1 MKSNLFTGFL
11 LSISLLP
18 SLLFAQESE
27 FVEDRSNTVV
37 EYVESDQKPT
47 ESTATV
53 VKDNDVKKS
62 DIVDS
67 LNFMKLFLGAHLGG
81 SFALPLGMTMADD
94 VQNSSEEADATWI
107 GAKASVGAALG
118 FYFDRKMALVTGLDY
133 QMLYYK
139 TTDQVPRN
147 RVITVTGSE
156 YYSDGWSGVKE
167 PRRVS
172 KTSSQDR
179 SITYHQVSVPVSFRY
194 HFLDDLW
201 GQLGVGLG
209 WNLKGKGVY
218 ESSITEATIE
228 VQGYYQPNS
237 QISIPQY
244 GTTYRSQP
252 PIEEPVKKEFIP
264 SLLLS
269 VGKSWTLGTWNLD
282 AALSFSY
289 ALKKIDFDY
298 GLSANTFTIGL
309 DFYAWYSLTKEKK

>member
-37 EYVESDQKPT
+37 EFAESEQKT
-47 ESTATV
+47 SESTEVV

-62 DIVDS
+62 DIDDS
-67 LNFMKLFLGAHLGG
+67 FKIRSLLLGARLGG
-81 SFALPLGMTMADD
+81 MFALPLGMSMTDE
-94 VQNSSEEADATWI
+94 VQKNHEEADATWL
-107 GAKASVGAALG
+107 GAKAGVGAALCVY
-118 FYFDRKMALVTGLDY
+118 FYQKMALVTGLDY
-133 QMLYYK
+133 QLLYYK

-147 RVITVTGSE
+147 RVITVTGTE
-156 YYSDGWSGVKE
+156 YHVDGWSGVKE

-218 ESSITEATIE
+218 ESSITKATIE

-269 VGKSWTLGTWNLD
+269 VGKSWTLGKWNLD

>member
-11 LSISLLP
+11 LSISLLS

-27 FVEDRSNTVV
+27 FVEDKSNSVV
-37 EYVESDQKPT
+37 EFAESEQKT
-47 ESTATV
+47 SESTEVV

-62 DIVDS
+62 DIDDS
-67 LNFMKLFLGAHLGG
+67 FKIRSLLLGARLGG
-81 SFALPLGMTMADD
+81 MFALPLGMSMTDE
-94 VQNSSEEADATWI
+94 VQKNHEEADATWL
-107 GAKASVGAALG
+107 GAKASVGAALCVY
-118 FYFDRKMALVTGLDY
+118 FYQKMALVTGLDY
-133 QMLYYK
+133 QLLYYK
-139 TTDQVPRN
+139 TTSPVPRN

-156 YYSDGWSGVKE
+156 YHSDGSRGVE
-167 PRRVS
+167 ETRVH

-179 SITYHQVSVPVSFRY
+179 SITYHLVSVPVSFRY

-218 ESSITEATIE
+218 ESSITKATIE

-244 GTTYRSQP
+244 GTIYRSQP

-269 VGKSWTLGTWNLD
+269 VGKSWTLGKWNLD

-289 ALKKIDFDY
+289 ALRKIDLDY
-298 GLSANTFTIGL
+298 GLSARTFAIGF
-309 DFYAWYSLTKEKK
+309 DIYAWYSLTKEKK